1 MADPKIKYDIEANV
15 KGDAEV
21 GQLAGKLE
29 ALAKTLDGD
38 LKNNANAAAAA
49 LRQLGDKQ
57 TAIQRFVELKQG
69 AQDAAAKLNDAQSA
83 AQKMG
88 QTLAATETPTRSQ
101 TGQMQKLG
109 DAVRAAKAEVLAQNL
124 AVQNAR
130 GALQQYGVS
139 TQGLAQSQQ
148 NVKTAVAAAKTEV
161 QALVPAYTQAGQAA
175 TASGNQQKQANA
187 GVGKSVTDIGD
198 QLRKIQNIAMIAV
211 GGGFL
216 GGIAKDALKTADEFN
231 NLQARIKLVTGEGAL
246 LTSSFQGVSDVA
258 LRTNSNLEQTGTLFA
273 RIAEAGKSAGLGAKE
288 AAAQSLSLT
297 ETINQ
302 ATQLSGGSAESS
314 KAAIT
319 QLIQALQSGVLR
331 GEEFNSI
338 MEQSP
343 RLAKA
348 LADGLGVTTG
358 ELRKMSEAGAL
369 STETVIRALRSQ
381 SDVIKTE
388 FGSLPPT
395 VGRAIENLNT
405 SWTLF
410 VGNLD
415 KGSGISKTVA
425 GAIDS
430 LAGNLNTVLTVA
442 GHAAVAWGGYTLSQ
456 KLAAAGATQSA
467 IAIEQAALAA
477 TSQAVASGRAAVATS
492 AHGTAAVGAAVG
504 VSAYGAATAGATTA
518 AAANAAQ
525 SAASVSGYRAAGAAV
540 LGVVSK
546 LALWTT
552 AIYAVG
558 SAIVPTGK
566 WIGQHIAMLAGYKV
580 GIDDVVLSEKDLA
593 ASTKAVADIEFQMAE
608 AMRTAK
614 DESFGLSKAAGALS
628 AKFDAL
634 VKGGDSATEAIGKI
648 GKDFD
653 LSKLPGIRDAA
664 GVLDR
669 LRTDGKLTATEFQAA
684 WAKALDGKDLAV
696 FETTARA
703 AFMGTK
709 REAELLAQML
719 DAGLRESIRRSG
731 LDFELISGGMGK
743 ASASAIND
751 TEAMIK
757 GLGRLKAMGVD
768 TAQAL
773 TASIGKSINT
783 AESQKA
789 LDVVKTQIEAVR
801 KALGDKVADGL
812 LDQAKQK
819 AEALKKALEDATP
832 GIQSVGEAMRK
843 LGVTSDEALKKVA
856 ASSKEAYDYMVE
868 KGTFSVRELS
878 AGFKKMA
885 EDAIA
890 ANNGVATETIKS
902 QAAMRGLEIQTDS
915 TGKSIVKVMGEG
927 KKAASDLG
935 DQVKLTT
942 EQIKAQ
948 EDAQDRLMMK
958 YKLSADYTERQIKL
972 LETENALV
980 ERRNALED
988 KRLNRDKEGFSLDTG
1003 GKRVNM
1009 DVQNQRSVY
1018 ENAKSQGLDEA
1029 QALQISRQFIDSLG
1043 RQIGGAQANSAK
1055 GENWGT
1061 ELQEAID
1068 KQVLRNAGSRATS
1081 TSAEPKVSKPPL
1093 DSATANAATTDTSAL
1108 ISDYQQQLNDAT
1120 ARGDTGDIADLKAEI
1135 ARLKAGNGGMP
1146 IGTPLTTTVNINL
1159 NSTTQ
1164 RVNTDADGARVLQEV
1179 LSQLGNAKSTS
1190 SR

>member
-1 MADPKIKYDIEANV
+1 MPERSQQRSTSRKKKKMVDPKIKYDIEANV

-38 LKNNANAAAAA
+38 LKTNANAAAAA

-57 TAIQRFVELKQG
+57 TAITRFVELKQG
-69 AQDAAAKLNDAQSA
+69 AQDAAAKLNDAQDA

-101 TGQMQKLG
+101 TGQMQKLS

-148 NVKTAVAAAKTEV
+148 NVKAAVAAAKIEV
-161 QALVPAYTQAGQAA
+161 TALVPAYAQAGQAA

-456 KLAAAGATQSA
+456 KLASTGSSQMA
-467 IAIEQAALAA
+467 IAVEKTALAA
-477 TSQAVASGRAAVATS
+477 TGQAVASSQAAVATS
-492 AHGTAAVGAAVG
+492 THGRASVLAATQVAG
-504 VSAYGAATAGATTA
+504 YGAANTA
-518 AAANAAQ
+518 AAAATNANTAQ
-525 SAASVSGYRAAGAAV
+525 VAASATGYRAAGGTVLWAASKFALWGTV
-540 LGVVSK
+540 AYEGFGIVKSVGTALGEGIAKWQGYGNAEEVVAAQEKK
-546 LALWTT
+546 LAEATRAT
-552 AIYAVG
+552 ADA
-558 SAIVPTGK
+558 
-566 WIGQHIAMLAGYKV
+566 QYK
-580 GIDDVVLSEKDLA
+580 
-593 ASTKAVADIEFQMAE
+593 QAE
-608 AMRTAK
+608 AMRIAK

-628 AKFDAL
+628 VKFDTL
-634 VKGGDSATEAIGKI
+634 VKGGDSAAEAIGKI

-719 DAGLRESIRRSG
+719 DASLHEAVKRTG
-731 LDFELISGGMGK
+731 LDFDDLQDKIGVVSR
-743 ASASAIND
+743 SALNDVDAIVG
-751 TEAMIK
+751 
-757 GLGRLKAMGVD
+757 GLGRLKEQGVD
-768 TAQAL
+768 TGRVLVASLSKAIDTADGVEAINAL
-773 TASIGKSINT
+773 LPK
-783 AESQKA
+783 
-789 LDVVKTQIEAVR
+789 IEALR
-801 KALGDKVADGL
+801 KELGEKITNGL
-812 LDQAKQK
+812 LDQAEDKVV
-819 AEALKKALEDATP
+819 ALWDALDKATP
-832 GIQSVGEAMRK
+832 GINSLSEALK
-843 LGVTSDEALKKVA
+843 ALGVTSDVTFKKTALDAKA
-856 ASSKEAYDYMVE
+856 AYDAAKE
-868 KGTFSVRELS
+868 SGIASARELGE
-878 AGFKKMA
+878 AFKKTA
-885 EDAIA
+885 ETAIA
-890 ANNGVATETIKS
+890 ANKGIAPTWVTAEAAVRGYEVQVDSAGKATLRSTQDSAKS
-902 QAAMRGLEIQTDS
+902 
-915 TGKSIVKVMGEG
+915 VKG
-927 KKAASDLG
+927 LG
-935 DQVKLTT
+935 DQWRMTSEQVK
-942 EQIKAQ
+942 AN
-948 EDAQDRLMMK
+948 EDAMDRLMMK
-958 YKLSADYTERQIKL
+958 YKLSADYTERQIAL

-1061 ELQEAID
+1061 ELQKAID
-1068 KQVLRNAGSRATS
+1068 KQVLRNAGSKSTS
-1081 TSAEPKVSKPPL
+1081 TSAEPKVSQPPL
-1093 DSATANAATTDTSAL
+1093 DSATVNAAEKTKATGVTTYTTNVTIDGNTRQINTTDAASSSVVQDVL
-1108 ISDYQQQLNDAT
+1108 RQLAV
-1120 ARGDTGDIADLKAEI
+1120 ARGVS
-1135 ARLKAGNGGMP
+1135 AR
-1146 IGTPLTTTVNINL
+1146 
-1159 NSTTQ
+1159 
-1164 RVNTDADGARVLQEV
+1164 
-1179 LSQLGNAKSTS
+1179 
-1190 SR
+1190 